1 SGWSQR
7 TLSAPSMSE
16 RNAASPRRRDV
27 DMPCAASG
35 LWMSSAAP
43 STALATS
50 FDAYTTTTW
59 WQPPFEAAS
68 IACLTIGWP
77 SKSRSSFSVPPM
89 RELEPAAST
98 TAPTGSSDA
107 ARRSLE
113 GRAARIHST
122 SAAAAVAALAKSCR
136 RALSA
141 SMAILGAHVDSSGG
155 LHNAFERAKA
165 MDADAIQCH
174 PTPPGFWG
182 SPKLD
187 ETRIAT
193 FKEAADKYGHP
204 PFYFHAVYL
213 INLAGDDATLR
224 Q

>member
-1 SGWSQR
+1 
-7 TLSAPSMSE
+7 MSE

-141 SMAILGAHVDSSGG
+141 STAITFRPASADRSGMASGT
-155 LHNAFERAKA
+155 
-165 MDADAIQCH
+165 
-174 PTPPGFWG
+174 PTTASVAQSG
-182 SPKLD
+182 
-187 ETRIAT
+187 R
-193 FKEAADKYGHP
+193 
-204 PFYFHAVYL
+204 
-213 INLAGDDATLR
+213 DATCCSAGTTSRPRTTTLCGPSGSR
-224 Q
+224 YVRPRMGTSRSLITKTGTHPACHGAQVVLT